1 MADRSFGVREINIVG
16 SAGTPTISSPNN
28 INLNGNKV
36 AISTDLQV
44 GRNVSVVG
52 VVTASELHGGGAN
65 ITGISTSNI
74 TNYGVGLGGGGGGSI
89 AGINTTGTSYFST
102 IDLSSKILS
111 DAFSIRDAG
120 DTLNK
125 MVFVGSGS
133 GHVVRL
139 YAGGNEKLTTTST
152 GLFVQ
157 DDIRAIGVVSASS
170 FVGDGSGLT
179 NLPGGGGGTQAGIDT
194 VGTSFFNT
202 LHATGTIDI
211 GTSTAGV
218 AVTHMSIDS
227 ADVSG
232 TIRNSIKSGV
242 GNTNSVLDISTKE
255 FLVTDPYA
263 GKGAMIS
270 ADASGTKLYKDDSV
284 KLQTLGAGATVTGTM
299 YATAFSGDGSALTG
313 VPISGSSGSFVDLD
327 AQSLVI
333 SGISTFNNDV
343 KLGLNVLNLGDNSDY
358 LRAYINGGNS
368 YLVSTGTRYDRASD
382 FVFTNSAGSENF
394 AVFVG
399 NGTNATG
406 VDLYGSNG
414 VKFTTVGSGV
424 SITGTTDTDDLNVA
438 GVSTFAGTIDANGL
452 IEATAGENKIP
463 SLYATMAALPDAGS
477 YHGMFAHV
485 HETGKAY
492 FAHAGAWIEL
502 VNREVNSVVGTGTES
517 YNVGFVTATGFSIGD
532 LTITTDGTDSF
543 IKELNSTGELTI
555 STNQLKI
562 ENASF
567 ETLARFN
574 ENADVKLYYN
584 NAEKFATTGSGVN
597 VSGIVTATSFSG
609 TGTDVDLDITGGG
622 QVRFTDGVAKFGYVK
637 QESGGDD
644 LEIGSS
650 DGMILSADGSGV
662 LYVDISGN
670 VGIGSAIPSSK
681 LDVNGTVVATSFS
694 GEGGVTRWTIGS
706 NGSSDYTFT
715 GIGFTATANDPDL
728 HLVRGQ
734 TYEFDN
740 QSGGSHPFEIRTT
753 SGGPA
758 YNHGVT
764 NNGASS
770 GIIKF
775 QVPYNAPTSLVY
787 ICTSHGGMVG
797 NIYIDDNTVGG
808 SGGTTQNFTGIVTAT
823 SFQGNS
829 IVGDGSDRGFTTKYY
844 VTSNGSSS
852 YRFAGP
858 GVLNTEDDPTLYF
871 HRGFTYILENSTGGS
886 HPFALRVS
894 AGGADYAPGGSFLTG
909 STTGT
914 QVLTV
919 PFDAPSSIVYQ
930 CTAHGGMVGTI
941 NFVS

>member
-28 INLNGNKV
+28 VNLNGNNV

-52 VVTASELHGGGAN
+52 VVTASQLYGGGAN

-74 TNYGVGLGGGGGGSI
+74 TDYGVGLGGGGGGSI

-111 DAFSIRDAG
+111 DTFSVRDAG

-125 MVFVGSGS
+125 MFFGDSGT
-133 GHVVRL
+133 GHAVRL
-139 YAGGNEKLTTTST
+139 YNGGSEKFTTATN
-152 GLFVQ
+152 GIFVQ
-157 DDIRAIGVVSASS
+157 GTIGSNGGANITGVVTATS
-170 FVGDGSGLT
+170 FVGDGSLLT

-211 GTSTAGV
+211 GTSNAGV

-284 KLQTLGAGATVTGTM
+284 KLQTLGAGVTVTGTM

-327 AQSLVI
+327 AQSLVV
-333 SGISTFNNDV
+333 SGISTFNNDI
-343 KLGLNVLNLGDNSDY
+343 KLALNVLNFGDNSSY
-358 LRAYINGGNS
+358 LRSYISSGDS
-368 YLVSTGTRYDRASD
+368 YLVSTGIRYDRASD
-382 FVFTNSAGSENF
+382 FTFTNAAGSENF

-399 NGTNATG
+399 DGTTATG

-414 VKFTTVGSGV
+414 VKFTTVGYGV
-424 SITGTTDTDDLNVA
+424 SVTGTTNTQGLNIS
-438 GVSTFAGTIDANGL
+438 GVTTTTGAIHIDSDSADRTGSALKIGNSTNGD
-452 IEATAGENKIP
+452 ISI
-463 SLYATMAALPDAGS
+463 
-477 YHGMFAHV
+477 YH
-485 HETGKAY
+485 
-492 FAHAGAWIEL
+492 
-502 VNREVNSVVGTGTES
+502 TGTETVYWDNYGRTRFAGGKWEWTNLADNQQVVEFDQTYGVKLNYS
-517 YNVGFVTATGFSIGD
+517 GTRRFMTTNDGVQVAGIMTATSVSIGGTVAQPN
-532 LTITTDGTDSF
+532 LTITSDGTDSF

-574 ENADVKLYYN
+574 ENADVKLYYD

-609 TGTDVDLDITGGG
+609 
-622 QVRFTDGVAKFGYVK
+622 
-637 QESGGDD
+637 
-644 LEIGSS
+644 
-650 DGMILSADGSGV
+650 
-662 LYVDISGN
+662 
-670 VGIGSAIPSSK
+670 
-681 LDVNGTVVATSFS
+681 
-694 GEGGVTRWTIGS
+694 EGGVTRWTVGA

-715 GIGFTATANDPDL
+715 GIGFTATTNDPDL

-740 QSGGSHPFEIRTT
+740 QSGGSHPFEIRTS

-787 ICTSHGGMVG
+787 ICTSHGGMLG

-808 SGGTTQNFTGIVTAT
+808 STQNFTGIVTAT

-858 GVLNTEDDPTLYF
+858 GVLNTTDDPTLYF

-886 HPFALRVS
+886 HPFELRVS
-894 AGGADYAPGGSFLTG
+894 NGGAAYAPGGNFLTG
-909 STTGT
+909 SITGT

-919 PFDAPSSIVYQ
+919 PFDAPGSIVYQ

-941 NFVS
+941 NFVT

>member
-52 VVTASELHGGGAN
+52 IVTAG
-65 ITGISTSNI
+65 
-74 TNYGVGLGGGGGGSI
+74 
-89 AGINTTGTSYFST
+89 
-102 IDLSSKILS
+102 
-111 DAFSIRDAG
+111 
-120 DTLNK
+120 
-125 MVFVGSGS
+125 
-133 GHVVRL
+133 
-139 YAGGNEKLTTTST
+139 
-152 GLFVQ
+152 
-157 DDIRAIGVVSASS
+157 S
-170 FVGDGSGLT
+170 FVGDGSLLTNLPGGGGDGISGVSTTGTSVFNNVNIAGVITATSFIGNVTGNSDTATYTITSGVSTNSQGLIGSPNLVVGIVTASKFVGDGSLLT
-179 NLPGGGGGTQAGIDT
+179 NLPGGGGGSTAGIDT

-211 GTSTAGV
+211 GTTNAGV

-227 ADVSG
+227 ADVGG

-242 GNTNSVLDISTKE
+242 GNTNAVLDISTKE

-313 VPISGSSGSFVDLD
+313 VPISGSNGSFVNLD
-327 AQSLVI
+327 AQSLVV
-333 SGISTFNNDV
+333 SGISTFNNDI
-343 KLGLNVLNLGDNSDY
+343 KLALNVLNFGDNSSY
-358 LRAYINGGNS
+358 LRAYINSGNS
-368 YLVSTGTRYDRASD
+368 YLVSTGIRYDRASD
-382 FVFTNSAGSENF
+382 FTFTNTAGSENF

-399 NGTNATG
+399 GGTTAIG
-406 VDLYGSNG
+406 VDLYGSNE
-414 VKFTTVGSGV
+414 VKLTTVGSGV
-424 SITGTTDTDDLNVA
+424 SITGTTNTQELNVSGITTIGTNGAIHIAGNSATRNGAALKIGDNSTGDLN
-438 GVSTFAGTIDANGL
+438 I
-452 IEATAGENKIP
+452 
-463 SLYATMAALPDAGS
+463 
-477 YHGMFAHV
+477 YH
-485 HETGKAY
+485 
-492 FAHAGAWIEL
+492 
-502 VNREVNSVVGTGTES
+502 TGTETVYS
-517 YNVGFVTATGFSIGD
+517 DQYGVTRFAGGTWKWTNLADNKQVAEFDYANGVKLNYNGTRRFMTTNDGVHVAGIMTATSVSIGGTD
-532 LTITTDGTDSF
+532 AEPNLTITSDGTDSF

-574 ENADVKLYYN
+574 ENADVKLYYD

-609 TGTDVDLDITGGG
+609 
-622 QVRFTDGVAKFGYVK
+622 
-637 QESGGDD
+637 
-644 LEIGSS
+644 
-650 DGMILSADGSGV
+650 
-662 LYVDISGN
+662 
-670 VGIGSAIPSSK
+670 
-681 LDVNGTVVATSFS
+681 
-694 GEGGVTRWTIGS
+694 EGGVTRWTVGS

-797 NIYIDDNTVGG
+797 NIYIDDNTVG
-808 SGGTTQNFTGIVTAT
+808 STTQDFSGVVTAT

-858 GVLNTEDDPTLYF
+858 GVLNTADDPTLYF

-886 HPFALRVS
+886 HPFELRVS
-894 AGGADYAPGGSFLTG
+894 NGGAAYAPGGSFLSG
-909 STTGT
+909 SITGT

-919 PFDAPSSIVYQ
+919 PFDAPGSIVYQ

>member
-28 INLNGNKV
+28 INLNGNNV

-52 VVTASELHGGGAN
+52 IVTAG
-65 ITGISTSNI
+65 
-74 TNYGVGLGGGGGGSI
+74 
-89 AGINTTGTSYFST
+89 
-102 IDLSSKILS
+102 
-111 DAFSIRDAG
+111 
-120 DTLNK
+120 
-125 MVFVGSGS
+125 
-133 GHVVRL
+133 
-139 YAGGNEKLTTTST
+139 
-152 GLFVQ
+152 
-157 DDIRAIGVVSASS
+157 S
-170 FVGDGSGLT
+170 FVGDGSLLT
-179 NLPGGGGGTQAGIDT
+179 NLPGGGGGGISGVSTTGTSGFNNVNVAGVITATSFIGNVTGNSDTATYAVTSGVSTNSQGLTGTPNLVVGIVTASNFVGDGSLLTNLPGGGGGSTAGIDT

-284 KLQTLGAGATVTGTM
+284 KLQTLGAGVTVTGTM

-333 SGISTFNNDV
+333 SGISTFNNDI
-343 KLGLNVLNLGDNSDY
+343 KLGLNVLNFGDNSSY
-358 LRAYINGGNS
+358 LRSYISSGDS
-368 YLVSTGTRYDRASD
+368 YLVSTGVRYDRASD
-382 FVFTNSAGSENF
+382 FTFTNAAGSENF

-399 NGTNATG
+399 DGTTATG

-414 VKFTTVGSGV
+414 VKFTTVGYGV
-424 SITGTTDTDDLNVA
+424 SVTGTTNTQGLNISGVTTASGNIHINQDNAELKIGANAGGDLR
-438 GVSTFAGTIDANGL
+438 I
-452 IEATAGENKIP
+452 
-463 SLYATMAALPDAGS
+463 
-477 YHGMFAHV
+477 YH
-485 HETGKAY
+485 
-492 FAHAGAWIEL
+492 
-502 VNREVNSVVGTGTES
+502 TGTETVYWDNYGS
-517 YNVGFVTATGFSIGD
+517 TRFAGGKWEWTNTANNRQVAEFDHLKGVKLNYNATRRFMTTNEGVHVAGIMTATSVSIGGTD
-532 LTITTDGTDSF
+532 AEPNLTITSDGTDSF

-574 ENADVKLYYN
+574 ENADVKLYYD
-584 NAEKFATTGSGVN
+584 NAEKFATTGSGAN
-597 VSGIVTATSFSG
+597 VSGILT
-609 TGTDVDLDITGGG
+609 
-622 QVRFTDGVAKFGYVK
+622 
-637 QESGGDD
+637 
-644 LEIGSS
+644 
-650 DGMILSADGSGV
+650 
-662 LYVDISGN
+662 
-670 VGIGSAIPSSK
+670 
-681 LDVNGTVVATSFS
+681 ATSFS
-694 GEGGVTRWTIGS
+694 GEGGVTRWTVGA

-715 GIGFTATANDPDL
+715 GIGFTATTNDPDL

-740 QSGGSHPFEIRTT
+740 QSGGSHPFEIRTS

-808 SGGTTQNFTGIVTAT
+808 STQNFTGIVTAT

-844 VTSNGSSS
+844 VTANGSSA

-858 GVLNTEDDPTLYF
+858 GVLNTTDDPTLYF

-886 HPFALRVS
+886 HPFELRVS
-894 AGGADYAPGGSFLTG
+894 DGGAAYAPGGNFLTG
-909 STTGT
+909 SITGT

-919 PFDAPSSIVYQ
+919 PFDAPGSIVYQ